1 MQSATHFRQKIGPED
16 DCRGHVFGLI
26 FKETPTFSIDEERP
40 VALPS
45 LTPEQRQAALEKA
58 AAARAARAA
67 MKVRLKSGSVKL
79 SDLLDEAEADEALA
93 KMRVV
98 SLLEAMP
105 GVGRATA
112 RQIIDQVGI
121 SEARRVRG
129 LGPNQRKALIERFG

>member
-1 MQSATHFRQKIGPED
+1 M
-16 DCRGHVFGLI
+16 
-26 FKETPTFSIDEERP
+26 
-40 VALPS
+40 ALPS
-45 LTPEQRQAALEKA
+45 LTPDQRQAALEKA

-67 MKVRLKSGSVKL
+67 MKLRLKSGSVKL